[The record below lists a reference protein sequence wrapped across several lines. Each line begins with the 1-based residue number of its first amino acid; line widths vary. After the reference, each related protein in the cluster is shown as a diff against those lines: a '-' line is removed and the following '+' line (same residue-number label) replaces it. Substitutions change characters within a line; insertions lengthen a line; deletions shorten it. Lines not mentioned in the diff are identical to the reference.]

1 LKRSILFIIPTVII
15 IASCIFN
22 GIHGEYLTI
31 STINKM
37 LATGKLT
44 GKFWRIIDVQ
54 HDKIAVTKYKKKVNL
69 VWSQPELVKKG
80 DRISFVA
87 SSDNLICLKN
97 DLLLRPT
104 KIKIHGTSV
113 LKFQLSILSI
123 IIVLIMFLRSIRF
136 DRKTL
141 SLTFR
146 ME

>member
-1 LKRSILFIIPTVII
+1 
-15 IASCIFN
+15 
-22 GIHGEYLTI
+22 
-31 STINKM
+31 M

-123 IIVLIMFLRSIRF
+123 IIVLLCS
-136 DRKTL
+136 
-141 SLTFR
+141 
-146 ME
+146 

>member
-1 LKRSILFIIPTVII
+1 MKRSIIFIISTAII
-15 IASCIFN
+15 ITSCIFN

-31 STINKM
+31 STIDKM
-37 LATGKLT
+37 LVTGNLT

-54 HDKIAVTKYKKKVNL
+54 HDRIVVTKYKKTVKL
-69 VWSQPELVKKG
+69 VWDQPELVKKG

-87 SSDNLICLKN
+87 SSDNLISSKD
-97 DLLLRPT
+97 DLLLNPT

-113 LKFQLSILSI
+113 SKFELSILSL

-136 DRKTL
+136 NRKTL